1 MPHYLIIGNSFAG
14 THAAKSIRSVL
25 PESDVTICAREKYPF
40 YSKPKLPAFLAG
52 EVSLEKLYIYPE
64 AWYGDNGL
72 KLVLNETAV
81 SVDPAARQVQFASGK
96 KLSYDKL
103 LIANGSRA
111 AFPPIAGLDKPWVFS
126 LRTLDDAIAIREYAK
141 GKKDVIVIGGGL
153 LGLEAGNGLRK
164 LGLNVQV
171 IEFFDR
177 LLPRQMDK
185 DGSVILQ
192 KKFEEMGFSFVL
204 GVVTEKIYEENGKRL
219 VKLKDGRTFSADFVL
234 VSAGIAPDVELA
246 RTAQLTI
253 NKGVVV
259 CDYLRTNNP
268 DIYAAGDVAEH
279 QGRIYGIWPAAE
291 EQGRL
296 AGMNMTGE
304 EETYQGTV
312 MSTTL
317 KVVGIDLASLGDI
330 TGADARKYYRS
341 DEAKNLYQKIFVRNN
356 RIVGAIL
363 LGDIKKAFSLQSMM
377 KAGTNVNGREDKIL
391 LPDFNLR
398 AMV

>member
-14 THAAKSIRSVL
+14 THAAKSIRSIQ
-25 PESDVTICAREKYPF
+25 PDSDITVCAREKYPF

-52 EVSLEKLYIYPE
+52 DVSLEKLFIYPE
-64 AWYGDNGL
+64 TWYAENNFTL
-72 KLVLNETAV
+72 LLNETAV
-81 SVDPAARQVQFASGK
+81 SIDAGAKQVHFAGGK

-103 LIANGSRA
+103 LIANGSKA
-111 AFPPIAGLDKPWVFS
+111 AFPPIAGLDQPWVFS
-126 LRTLDDAIAIREYAK
+126 LRTLDDALAIRDYAE
-141 GKKDVIVIGGGL
+141 GKKDVIVVGGGL
-153 LGLEAGNGLRK
+153 LGLEAGNALRK
-164 LGLNVQV
+164 LGLKVQV

-185 DGSVILQ
+185 AGSLILQ

-204 GVVTEKIYEENGKRL
+204 GAVTEKMYEENGKRL
-219 VKLKDGRTFSADFVL
+219 VKLKDGRVFSADFVL

-246 RTAQLTI
+246 RTAQLTV

-259 CDYLRTNNP
+259 CDCLRTNNP

-279 QGRIYGIWPAAE
+279 KGRIYGIWPAAE
-291 EQGRL
+291 EQGKL

-304 EETYQGTV
+304 EEAYQGTV
-312 MSTTL
+312 ISTTL

-330 TGADARKYYRS
+330 SGADAREYCRTDDS
-341 DEAKNLYQKIFVRNN
+341 KNMYQKIFVRDNK
-356 RIVGAIL
+356 IVGAIL
-363 LGDIKKAFSLQSMM
+363 FGDIKKAFSLQTMM

>member
-14 THAAKSIRSVL
+14 THAAKSIRSIQ
-25 PESDVTICAREKYPF
+25 PESDITICGREKYPF

-52 EVSLEKLYIYPE
+52 EVPLEKIFIYPE
-64 AWYGDNGL
+64 AWYPENNL
-72 KLVLNETAV
+72 KLLLNETAV
-81 SVDPAARQVQFASGK
+81 SIDAGAKKVHFADGK

-103 LIANGSRA
+103 LIANGSKA
-111 AFPPIAGLDKPWVFS
+111 AFPPIAGLDHPWVFS
-126 LRTLDDAIAIREYAK
+126 LRTLDDAIAIREYAR

-153 LGLEAGNGLRK
+153 LGLEAGNALRK

-185 DGSVILQ
+185 AGSLILQ
-192 KKFEEMGFSFVL
+192 KKFEEMGFSLVL

-253 NKGVVV
+253 NKGIEV
-259 CDYLRTNNP
+259 CDCLRTNNP

-279 QGRIYGIWPAAE
+279 KGRIYGIWPAAE
-291 EQGRL
+291 EQGKL
-296 AGMNMTGE
+296 AGTNMTGE
-304 EETYQGTV
+304 EEVYQGTV

-317 KVVGIDLASLGDI
+317 KVLGIDLSSLGDI
-330 TGADARKYYRS
+330 TGEGAREYSRVDDA
-341 DEAKNLYQKIFVRNN
+341 NNIYQKIFVRDN
-356 RIVGAIL
+356 RIIGAIL